1 MFSVKRF
8 YAVVNLF
15 DCIYL
20 VTFRYGLYIHCGDDS
35 AEVPPVL
42 IPNTEVKLSCA
53 ESTRRATDREDR
65 LLPLSIKP
73 LVFTEGFLLVFFSF
87 FSDPASCAAY
97 EESQGTWLF
106 SEIETFPAILRS
118 FASLTRGSAQDD
130 ENGSVLLR

>member
-1 MFSVKRF
+1 MRICLNLQIVKNSFFFVLVKRF

-65 LLPLSIKP
+65 LLPLYIP
-73 LVFTEGFLLVFFSF
+73 
-87 FSDPASCAAY
+87 
-97 EESQGTWLF
+97 
-106 SEIETFPAILRS
+106 R
-118 FASLTRGSAQDD
+118 
-130 ENGSVLLR
+130 

>member
-1 MFSVKRF
+1 MFFVKRF

-42 IPNTEVKLSCA
+42 IPNTEVKLSRA

-73 LVFTEGFLLVFFSF
+73 LVLYQRLFACLFFDFISEIYMPCPLRLVHSYF
-87 FSDPASCAAY
+87 DPASCPAY
-97 EESQGTWLF
+97 AKSQGIHFRKFKRFLPF
-106 SEIETFPAILRS
+106 SDPS
-118 FASLTRGSAQDD
+118 
-130 ENGSVLLR
+130 

>member
-1 MFSVKRF
+1 MFSIKRF

-73 LVFTEGFLLVFFSF
+73 LVFTEGFFFVLFLAF
-87 FSDPASCAAY
+87 FLNPASCAACVD
-97 EESQGTWLF
+97 SVF
-106 SEIETFPAILRS
+106 VIL
-118 FASLTRGSAQDD
+118 SLAQ
-130 ENGSVLLR
+130 LM

>member
-73 LVFTEGFLLVFFSF
+73 LVFTEGFLLVLFSF
-87 FSDPASCAAY
+87 YFQRGEIIILLFSDPSEAG
-97 EESQGTWLF
+97 QGV
-106 SEIETFPAILRS
+106 
-118 FASLTRGSAQDD
+118 GS
-130 ENGSVLLR
+130 G

>member
-1 MFSVKRF
+1 MNLQIVKNSFFFVLVKRF

-73 LVFTEGFLLVFFSF
+73 LVFTEGFLLILFFS
-87 FSDPASCAAY
+87 
-97 EESQGTWLF
+97 LF
-106 SEIETFPAILRS
+106 SRSCLLRS
-118 FASLTRGSAQDD
+118 L
-130 ENGSVLLR
+130 

>member
-42 IPNTEVKLSCA
+42 IPNTEVKLQRA
-53 ESTRRATDREDR
+53 ESTCRVTYREDR

-73 LVFTEGFLLVFFSF
+73 LVFTEGFLIAFF
-87 FSDPASCAAY
+87 
-97 EESQGTWLF
+97 
-106 SEIETFPAILRS
+106 
-118 FASLTRGSAQDD
+118 
-130 ENGSVLLR
+130 